1 MLNYNLQYDFIERF
15 VESSFTEL
23 FHLSEISPSRKEIR
37 FEIIEGDI
45 PNDGP
50 VSEQAFND
58 FFNVERQGVDVYGFN
73 FHQKI
78 ILRN

>member
-45 PNDGP
+45 TNDGP